1 MSKEQKLIDIMFQVV
16 RAIEMNTD
24 NWVEDVD
31 LIEWTRSQLKGCGF
45 ELSEPIG
52 MCYGLLLEK
61 PQVI

>member
-52 MCYGLLLEK
+52 MSYGLLLNKNET
-61 PQVI
+61 

>member
-52 MCYGLLLEK
+52 MSYGLLLNK
-61 PQVI
+61 NKK